1 MNSEN
6 AQKNQYMITNV
17 DVFDGQKIKEKQA
30 IIINNDS
37 ISSIIPMEEAYSLAI
52 KSIDGHGALATAGF
66 IDIQLN
72 GCGGVLLNTDINLS
86 TLDTMNKTNVKYGT
100 TQYLPTL
107 ITSTEA
113 DLNNTLSLMTRFDN
127 AEQEGVLGLHL
138 EGPFISIE
146 KKGAHQAQYIREL
159 DLATAQRLAKHSSH
173 IKVLTLAPEHIKQD
187 VLDCLTEAGI
197 TVSIGHT
204 NATYDQVNARS
215 GFSMATHLYN
225 AMTPLGS
232 REPGVVGYIFDKKP
246 HAGII
251 VDGIHASYPSVRI
264 AHQQLKEKLFL
275 VTDAVTPA
283 GTDLVEFDMA
293 GTQAYVTDGKCHYED
308 GTIAGAAITMIDGV
322 RNLIN
327 HVGLS
332 KEEAL
337 RMASLYPA
345 QALKIDDEYGQLK
358 ENHKANITLI
368 DSNNDI
374 TTTIQMGKLV
384 YQK

>member
-1 MNSEN
+1 MNSTN
-6 AQKNQYMITNV
+6 AQNNQYMITNV
-17 DVFDGQKIKEKQA
+17 DVFNGQKIEEKQA
-30 IIINNDS
+30 IIINDDS
-37 ISSIIPMEEAYSLAI
+37 ISSIISMKEADSLTLDR
-52 KSIDGHGALATAGF
+52 IDGEGALATAGF

-72 GCGGVLLNTDINLS
+72 GCGGVLLNTDIALS
-86 TLDTMNKTNVKYGT
+86 TLETMNKTNVKYGT

-107 ITSTEA
+107 ITSTEI
-113 DLNNTLSLMTRFDN
+113 DLHNTLSMMTNFEN

-159 DLATAQRLAKHSSH
+159 DLNTAHLLAQHH
-173 IKVLTLAPEHIKQD
+173 DQIKVITLAPEHIKQD
-187 VLDCLTEAGI
+187 VLDCLTAAGI

-204 NATYDQVNARS
+204 NATYDQVNART
-215 GFSMATHLYN
+215 GFTMATHLYN

-232 REPGVVGYIFDKKP
+232 REPGVVGYIFDQKH

-283 GTDLVEFDMA
+283 GTDLTEFDMA
-293 GTQAYVTDGKCHYED
+293 GTPAYVTDGKCHYKD

-322 RNLIN
+322 RNLIK

-345 QALKIDDEYGQLK
+345 QALKIDNEYGQLK
-358 ENHKANITLI
+358 EDYKANITLI

>member
-1 MNSEN
+1 MNSTN
-6 AQKNQYMITNV
+6 AQNNQYMITNV
-17 DVFDGQKIKEKQA
+17 DVFNGQKIEEKQA

-37 ISSIIPMEEAYSLAI
+37 ISSIISMKEADSLTLDR
-52 KSIDGHGALATAGF
+52 IDGEGALATAGF

-72 GCGGVLLNTDINLS
+72 GCGGVLLNTDIALS
-86 TLDTMNKTNVKYGT
+86 TLETMNKTNVKYGT

-107 ITSTEA
+107 ITSTEL
-113 DLNNTLSLMTRFDN
+113 DLHNTLSMMSNFEN

-146 KKGAHQAQYIREL
+146 RKGAHQAQYIREL
-159 DLATAQRLAKHSSH
+159 DLNTAQLLAQHRDQ
-173 IKVLTLAPEHIKQD
+173 IKVITLAPEHIKQD
-187 VLDCLTEAGI
+187 VLDCLTAAGI

-204 NATYDQVNARS
+204 NATYDQVNART
-215 GFSMATHLYN
+215 GFTMATHLYN

-232 REPGVVGYIFDKKP
+232 REPGVVGYIFDQKP

-264 AHQQLKEKLFL
+264 AHEQLKEKLFL

-283 GTDLVEFDMA
+283 GTDLTEFDMA
-293 GTQAYVTDGKCHYED
+293 GTPAYVTDGKCHYKD

-345 QALKIDDEYGQLK
+345 QALKIDNEYGQLK
-358 ENHKANITLI
+358 ENYKANITLI

>member
-1 MNSEN
+1 MNNKN
-6 AQKNQYMITNV
+6 AQHNQYMITNI
-17 DVFDGQKIKEKQA
+17 DVFNGQKIEEKQA

-37 ISSIIPMEEAYSLAI
+37 ILSIIPMEKAHSLSI
-52 KSIDGHGALATAGF
+52 ESIDGHGALATAGF

-72 GCGGVLLNTDINLS
+72 GCGGVLLNTDISLS

-107 ITSTEA
+107 ITSTEV
-113 DLNNTLSLMTRFDN
+113 DLNDTLSLMTSFDN

-159 DLATAQRLAKHSSH
+159 DLATAQRLAEHSSH

-187 VLDCLTEAGI
+187 VLDCLTDAGI

-204 NATYDQVNARS
+204 NATYDQVNSRS

-283 GTDLVEFDMA
+283 GTDLTEFDMA
-293 GTQAYVTDGKCHYED
+293 GTQAYVTDGKCHYDD

-332 KEEAL
+332 REEAL

-358 ENHKANITLI
+358 ENYKANITLI